1 MGLSQHHTREHMS
14 LQEGAHTPSGCACT
28 MRACHHAETPQAQ
41 VTLPK
46 LHHHAEELVP
56 RRRSKSRRRVSA
68 YRCRLVTPIIQHLL
82 PDEHLRVQSTALVT
96 SNNQAGS
103 SELV

>member
-1 MGLSQHHTREHMS
+1 MKVRHL
-14 LQEGAHTPSGCACT
+14 
-28 MRACHHAETPQAQ
+28 AETPQAQ

-46 LHHHAEELVP
+46 LHHHAEKLVH

-68 YRCRLVTPIIQHLL
+68 YRCRSVTPIIQHLL
-82 PDEHLRVQSTALVT
+82 PKEHLRVQSTVT

-103 SELV
+103 SDENQAGSSELVGHRPNPNQLMAMRICL

>member
-1 MGLSQHHTREHMS
+1 MS
-14 LQEGAHTPSGCACT
+14 LREGAHTPSGRACT
-28 MRACHHAETPQAQ
+28 MKVRHHAKTPQAQ

-46 LHHHAEELVP
+46 QNHHAEEPVP

-82 PDEHLRVQSTALVT
+82 PDEHLRVQATALVT

-103 SELV
+103 SELVGHRPNT